1 MTARRRRREHRQLH
15 RHLRPLL
22 LAFALHGAVAHSESA
37 EQHRAQAALGPAAHA
52 LGGAGPNHN
61 DVVARRALA
70 HDMHVDHLRAQD
82 ARHAK
87 TLKYGNNHAT
97 RGAHDNARGV
107 GAGRWGGYLASP
119 AGARGTAIRGQ
130 PDTWRVI
137 QASLLA
143 NGKGGSTAAAARGG
157 RNAQPDR
164 PVPPAELQAAHRQLF
179 GADLQHPLLGH
190 ARAAS
195 SPLPIVTSLAR
206 AVDRAMDWGGGSFGD
221 GALEEVELAG
231 YMNRAARLRILLHLQ
246 ATVSAHTQ
254 RRAADDVAHIAA
266 LKAGGLALS
275 DAEHLCQHRDPLLPG
290 PVPRAFAFADVDNNG
305 LLSVEEYLLFDFGM
319 TSKQLRDEQGFEDA
333 EGWVGAVAEMATA
346 GARMVMEAVDED
358 GDGRLTQEEMLARY
372 EHFGL
377 PAGARGSGARSNAVV
392 HGEL

>member
-1 MTARRRRREHRQLH
+1 MA
-15 RHLRPLL
+15 LL
-22 LAFALHGAVAHSESA
+22 LALALHGAVAHSESA

-52 LGGAGPNHN
+52 LGAAVDHN

-70 HDMHVDHLRAQD
+70 HDAHVDHLRAQD
-82 ARHAK
+82 PRHAK

-97 RGAHDNARGV
+97 RGAHDNARGI
-107 GAGRWGGYLASP
+107 GAGRWGGYLSS
-119 AGARGTAIRGQ
+119 AGARGPAIRGQ
-130 PDTWRVI
+130 PAAWRVI
-137 QASLLA
+137 QASLLDQ
-143 NGKGGSTAAAARGG
+143 GSAAQRGG
-157 RNAQPDR
+157 RNAQPER

-195 SPLPIVTSLAR
+195 SPLPIVASLAR
-206 AVDRAMDWGGGSFGD
+206 AVDHAMDWGGGSFGD
-221 GALEEVELAG
+221 GVLEEVELAG

-266 LKAGGLALS
+266 LKRADGGKAGGLTLS
-275 DAEHLCQHRDPLLPG
+275 GAEHMCQHRDPLLPG
-290 PVPRAFAFADVDNNG
+290 PVPRAFAFADVDNDG

-358 GDGRLTQEEMLARY
+358 GDGRLTQEEMVARY

-377 PAGARGSGARSNAVV
+377 PAGARGSGARSNVV
-392 HGEL
+392 RGEL